1 MSTGSALLVALVLL
15 ILNAFFVGAE
25 FALISA
31 RRSQIEPRADAG
43 SRPARITLRAMERV
57 VLMMTC
63 AQLGITACSLGLGAV
78 GEPAVAA
85 LIEGPLDW
93 VGLPSDITHPVA
105 LVVAL
110 AIVVGLHM
118 VLGEMVPKNLAI
130 ADPERAALWLGPPLA
145 GISTLLTPVIVT
157 MNAAA
162 NGVVRLCGVRPQP
175 EVASAYDAD
184 QVSRMIA
191 ESRREGVLGPEE
203 HHLLAGALNFEQRT
217 VDRVVLPTDELV
229 TVPLTADTDTVQQ
242 LCVRT
247 GFSRFPVRA
256 ATGDELVGYVHVKDF
271 LDPPNGGPTVVSDHL
286 RPLTTVQA
294 DAPLRWALA
303 TMQSR
308 GLHLARVVDNRGQL
322 LGVATLED
330 VLEELVGEIR
340 DATRRA

>member
-1 MSTGSALLVALVLL
+1 MSTGTALLLAAVLL
-15 ILNAFFVGAE
+15 ALNAFFVGAE

-31 RRSQIEPRADAG
+31 RRSQIEPRAEAG

-57 VLMMTC
+57 ALMMTC

-85 LIEGPLDW
+85 LIEGPLGW
-93 VGLPSDITHPVA
+93 AGVPSEVAHPVA

-118 VLGEMVPKNLAI
+118 VLGEMVPKNLAL
-130 ADPERAALWLGPPLA
+130 AGPERAALWLGPPLA
-145 GISTLLTPVIVT
+145 GVTALLKPVIVT
-157 MNAAA
+157 LNAAA
-162 NGVVRLCGVRPQP
+162 NGVVRLFGVRPRQ
-175 EVASAYDAD
+175 EVTSAYDAE
-184 QVSRMIA
+184 QVARMVA

-203 HHLLAGALNFEQRT
+203 HHLLSGALRFEQRT
-217 VDRVVLPTDELV
+217 VTRVVLPTTDLV
-229 TVPLTADTDTVQQ
+229 TAPLTADAEVVQE

-247 GFSRFPVRA
+247 GFSRFPVRNDD
-256 ATGDELVGYVHVKDF
+256 GELVGYVHVKDF
-271 LDPPNGGPTVVSDHL
+271 LDPPDGAAEPVSDHL
-286 RPLTTVQA
+286 RPLTSVQG
-294 DAPLRWALA
+294 DDPLRTALA

-308 GLHLARVVDNRGQL
+308 GLHLARVVDERGRL
-322 LGVATLED
+322 LGVAMLED